1 MISVTKKR
9 SRALTARS
17 LVLGYAWPALAA
29 IAVLA
34 VTIAT
39 VVGLTLHSSATADSA
54 PPTDNARSVA
64 APIIP
69 RPSCPEKSDGK
80 AIVVGLASQHM
91 VLCLD
96 GQPVS
101 DIAVTTGS
109 VERGVGTPLGTWR
122 IESHDVD
129 RTLSGPGYT
138 VFVHYWL
145 HLFGD
150 IGFHDSPW
158 QKFPYGDTTAYKTR
172 GSEGCIHVP
181 GNEIKNLYDWAGDG
195 TPVTITA

>member
-29 IAVLA
+29 LAVLA
-34 VTIAT
+34 VTVAV
-39 VVGLTLHSSATADSA
+39 VVGLTLQSSPAADSA
-54 PPTDNARSVA
+54 AATTAARPVA

-69 RPSCPEKSDGK
+69 KPSCPEKSEGK

-109 VERGVGTPLGTWR
+109 VDRGVGTPLGTWR

-181 GNEIKNLYDWAGDG
+181 GNEIKHLYDWAGDG

>member
-1 MISVTKKR
+1 M
-9 SRALTARS
+9 
-17 LVLGYAWPALAA
+17 LGYAWPALAA
-29 IAVLA
+29 VAVLA

-39 VVGLTLHSSATADSA
+39 ITGLTQRSSASA
-54 PPTDNARSVA
+54 ESAQHPKPLPVVA
-64 APIIP
+64 APAP
-69 RPSCPEKSDGK
+69 PLPSCPANATGQ

-91 VLCLD
+91 ALCED
-96 GQPVS
+96 GRQIS
-101 DIAVTTGS
+101 DVPVTTGS
-109 VERGVGTPLGTWR
+109 VDRGAGTPLGTWQ

-158 QKFPYGDTTAYKTR
+158 QKFPYGDTTKYRTQ

-181 GNEIKNLYDWAGDG
+181 GDQIKHLYEWAGDG

>member
-1 MISVTKKR
+1 MISVAKKR
-9 SRALTARS
+9 SRGLTSRS
-17 LVLGYAWPALAA
+17 LVQGYAWPAVAA
-29 IAVLA
+29 VAVLA
-34 VTIAT
+34 VTIAM
-39 VVGLTLHSSATADSA
+39 VVGLTMHSSASADSA
-54 PPTDNARSVA
+54 PTTASARPVA
-64 APIIP
+64 APAIP
-69 RPSCPEKSDGK
+69 RPTCPDKSAGK

-91 VLCLD
+91 VLCQD
-96 GQPVS
+96 GRQIS
-101 DIAVTTGS
+101 DVAVTTGS
-109 VERGVGTPLGTWR
+109 VDRGAGTPLGSWR

-158 QKFPYGDTTAYKTR
+158 QKFPYGDTMKYRTQ
-172 GSEGCIHVP
+172 GSYGCIHVP
-181 GNEIKNLYDWAGDG
+181 GDLIKRLYDWAGDG